1 MKRGPGDD
9 IRLQQYHLNHQKS
22 VRQFKRFQSV
32 MKYFLQA
39 ILLFSL
45 SFISLPSFALSDI
58 ESSDEYERLKNS
70 FSNFITCELTRSDPV
85 DYFNGKQYKV
95 IVVNLF
101 DAVDEGDIRIVSG
114 SVKCWVENKYEMMY
128 IAVGLKKL
136 MGKEK
141 VYYFVARHSDF
152 EILAT
157 ELMNYPYKERCQWD
171 RYWID
176 LK

>member
-1 MKRGPGDD
+1 MYKKC
-9 IRLQQYHLNHQKS
+9 I
-22 VRQFKRFQSV
+22 
-32 MKYFLQA
+32 KYFLQA
-39 ILLFSL
+39 GLFLSL
-45 SFISLPSFALSDI
+45 SLRLSPLFALSDI
-58 ESSDEYERLKNS
+58 ESSDEYERIKNS
-70 FSNFITCELTRSDPV
+70 FRNFITCELTRSDPV
-85 DYFNGKQYKV
+85 DYFNGKLYKV

-114 SVKCWVENKYEMMY
+114 SVKCWVENRYEMMY
-128 IAVGLKKL
+128 LAVGLKKL

-141 VYYFVARHSDF
+141 VYYFVARNSDF